1 MFPKDIEEKI
11 INLFVNACILG
22 YRASFGALVYH
33 TSIWFFS
40 SISKLHFFV
49 KMKLAQSF
57 RNENMISKNAF
68 EVFKNNVMEEEFLQ
82 ECEINSRLQTKYNQN
97 LESIIILL

>member
-11 INLFVNACILG
+11 IIFFVNACILR

-33 TSIWFFS
+33 ISIWFFS

-49 KMKLAQSF
+49 KI
-57 RNENMISKNAF
+57 ENGPIF
-68 EVFKNNVMEEEFLQ
+68 
-82 ECEINSRLQTKYNQN
+82 
-97 LESIIILL
+97 